1 MKFLSRSFHTAY
13 SLGFLKNNR
22 NYQFNYFIK
31 RIIKKGDYV
40 VDLGANLGYF
50 AKIFSNLVGKSG
62 KVICIEPVKP
72 FFQVLKESL
81 GSSENVVLY
90 NYALG
95 TERKFIK
102 MFVPALDGY
111 LRTGLAHVPSDES
124 ELESAGY
131 AFEVEMMKGSELLRD
146 LPRLD
151 YIKCD
156 IEGYEEYVLPEL
168 KQVIERF
175 KPVIQVETAG
185 THKEIVF
192 GLLLETGYDV
202 YRLVSGKLSKDM
214 NADTYSSDYLFIH
227 KDNYPSNFSELV

>member
-1 MKFLSRSFHTAY
+1 MKLLHKGFHISY
-13 SLGFLKNNR
+13 SLGLLKNNR

-31 RIIKKGDYV
+31 RIIKQGDYV

-50 AKIFSNLVGKSG
+50 AKTFSKLVGNSG
-62 KVICIEPVKP
+62 KVICVEPVKP
-72 FFQVLKESL
+72 FFEVLKHSL
-81 GSSENVVLY
+81 GAKKHVVLY

-102 MFVPALDGY
+102 MFAPVMDGY
-111 LRTGLAHVPSDES
+111 LRTGLAHVSSDES
-124 ELESAGY
+124 EFEHEGC
-131 AFEVEMMKGSELLRD
+131 AFEVEMVKGSELLKD

-168 KQVIERF
+168 EHIIEKY

-185 THKEIVF
+185 THKDKVF
-192 GLLLETGYDV
+192 DLLLGIGYDV
-202 YRLVSGKLSKDM
+202 YRLASGKLSKDM

-227 KDNYPSNFSELV
+227 KDNYPSNFSGLI